1 MRSYFNPYRLYGLF
15 VVVVGGFFAF
25 PFSHWKGCVL
35 VSRAP
40 DVSYSKVFD
49 SPRADVKMDSWKFSS
64 TVLFSLLLPFE
75 YCV

>member
-1 MRSYFNPYRLYGLF
+1 MRSYLNPYRLYGLF
-15 VVVVGGFFAF
+15 VVVVGVFFC
-25 PFSHWKGCVL
+25 FSFQRKGYVL